1 MFIPET
7 KKIYNHLK
15 SSAKRRNIP
24 FDLTLIDLN
33 NFTFPIN
40 CPITG
45 EKLKYKGSLED
56 NTYSFDRIDSSK
68 GYTIDNLIIISW
80 RANKLKNNATLKELN
95 QLADFYTK
103 LN

>member
-1 MFIPET
+1 MFIPES

-15 SSAKRRNIP
+15 SSAKKRNIP
-24 FDLTLIDLN
+24 FDLTIDQLN
-33 NFTFPIN
+33 NFTFPLT

-45 EKLKYKGSLED
+45 VKLKYKGSLED

-80 RANKLKNNATLKELN
+80 RANKLKNNATIKELK
-95 QLADFYTK
+95 QLAEFYTN
-103 LN
+103 LF